1 MIKKDIHVVLCGGG
15 TLGSVTP
22 LLAVARAI
30 RSHASG
36 ATFTWI
42 GTEDGPEARLVK
54 EAGIPFHAI
63 SAGKLRRYAS
73 WRNLIDPLRVM
84 KGFFQAK
91 RLLRELKADAV
102 VTAGGYSAV
111 PVVWAAGLAHIFVHV
126 HQQDIRPGLANR
138 LSLPYASSLS
148 VALEAS
154 LDAFPGTHPEWTG
167 NPVRSE
173 LLSGSRQEAERLF
186 SLEHGVPTVLV
197 LGGGTGAM
205 GINNLVREALPQL
218 TREAQVLHVTG
229 KGKMIGGDAVRYRQF
244 EFLTVEMPHAFAAA
258 DLVVTRAGMGTLT
271 ELAALGLP
279 AIIVPMPNSHQEE
292 NAQLFAAKGAGVLLE
307 EPSLSSKIFADI
319 VQSLLRDSAKLDALG
334 SAMRSMNR
342 MDADMRIA
350 EMVLRAMSS

>member
-30 RSHASG
+30 RARAPS
-36 ATFTWI
+36 ATLTWI
-42 GTEDGPEARLVK
+42 GTEDGPEAQLVK

-84 KGFFQAK
+84 KGFFQAT

-138 LSLPYASSLS
+138 LSLSYASSLS

-154 LDAFPGTHPEWTG
+154 LDAFPGTHPVWTG
-167 NPVRSE
+167 NPVRPE
-173 LLSGSRQEAERLF
+173 LFSGSRQEAERLF
-186 SLEHGVPTVLV
+186 RLERSVPTVLV
-197 LGGGTGAM
+197 LGGGTGAR

-229 KGKMIGGDAVRYRQF
+229 KGKMIGGDAVRYRQC
-244 EFLTVEMPHAFAAA
+244 EFLTTEMPHAFAVA

-279 AIIVPMPNSHQEE
+279 AIIIPMPNSHQEE
-292 NAQLFAAKGAGVLLE
+292 NAQLFVAKGAGVLLE
-307 EPSLSSKIFADI
+307 EENTSSQIFADT
-319 VQSLLRDSAKLDALG
+319 VLSLLKNASRLEEIRT
-334 SAMRSMNR
+334 AMRSMNR
-342 MDADMRIA
+342 PDAAARIA
-350 EMVLRAMSS
+350 EMILKTAER